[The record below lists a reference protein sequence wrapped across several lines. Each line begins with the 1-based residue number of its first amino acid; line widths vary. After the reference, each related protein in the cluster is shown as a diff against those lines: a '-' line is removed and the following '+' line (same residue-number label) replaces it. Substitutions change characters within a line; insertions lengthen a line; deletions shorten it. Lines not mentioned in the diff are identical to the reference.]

1 MDFEFTI
8 TEVIT
13 VEKTDFDEMKD
24 LVRNGDTL
32 EDAFEKVSA
41 RWEDNEYYYRNYIKQ
56 DVIDELKRRLR

>member
-13 VEKTDFDEMKD
+13 VEETDFDEMEN
-24 LVRNGDTL
+24 LVKNGDTL
-32 EDAFEKVSA
+32 ENAFEKVSA
-41 RWEDNEYYYRNYIKQ
+41 HWDDNEYYCRNYIKQ